1 MILVVYHACLTA
13 TEGVRRR
20 RGRDGAG
27 VLAAV
32 RARARSRH
40 RGSGGMHAG
49 AHVARRSSDARR
61 RLIQTIPAD
70 GRCLSPDV

>member
-32 RARARSRH
+32 RARSRH
-40 RGSGGMHAG
+40 RGSDGMHAG